1 MDKRGGHSVR
11 YFDTC
16 CIIMPITGH
25 CRLVRM
31 AVTLEVRT
39 APVQT
44 PIDPRKMGLLARQ
57 CARGDITYDLAL
69 RRLSHRNIDERVEA
83 S

>member
-1 MDKRGGHSVR
+1 
-11 YFDTC
+11 
-16 CIIMPITGH
+16 
-25 CRLVRM
+25 M